1 MKYRESG
8 MPLEDLWDT
17 FYNPLELLK
26 KMSVDKHIRTLID
39 IGCGYGT
46 FLIPATTLISGKV
59 VGIDIDEEMINICK
73 KKVDDNRENLNVHL
87 IHGDI
92 FTENAEQLLS
102 DYKDEIDYITLFNIL
117 HCEKPLTLLKKTY
130 DVLNDNGKLGV
141 IHWKNEETPR
151 GPSMRIRPTPK
162 MIINWAGEMGFELE
176 KQVDLQP
183 YHFGLVFKK
192 IINKK

>member
-8 MPLEDLWDT
+8 MPVEDLWDT
-17 FYNPLELLK
+17 FYNPSEILK
-26 KMSVDKHIRTLID
+26 KMAVDKQIRTLID

-73 KKVDDNRENLNVHL
+73 KKVHDDSKILNVHL

-92 FTENAEQLLS
+92 FTENAMEILS
-102 DYKDEIDYITLFNIL
+102 NYKDEIDYITLFNIL
-117 HCEKPLTLLKKTY
+117 HCEEPLTLLKKAY
-130 DVLNDNGKLGV
+130 DVLNDNGKIGV

-151 GPSMRIRPTPK
+151 GPSMEIRPTPK
-162 MIINWAGEMGFELE
+162 MIIDWAREIGFVLE
-176 KQVDLQP
+176 KQVDLPP
-183 YHFGLVFKK
+183 YHFGLVFIK
-192 IINKK
+192 NKK